1 MLLSQYYCMDSIS
14 ALSAAAAADDDD
26 DEFTTATPSTTAI
39 RLTWPVTSPP
49 LYYPKFISNV
59 WLER

>member
-14 ALSAAAAADDDD
+14 ALSAAAADD

-39 RLTWPVTSPP
+39 LLTWPVTSPP